1 MAISTASYSSSA
13 FKIAI
18 AEQDVFGTIT
28 AAGGNAY
35 HALDVDS
42 ISSPSLN
49 LNQAMDVRSGSRV
62 LQTTDFFHTKVGA
75 VAEISVSG
83 TATTNALDMLLENM
97 MSEAEGSASGVYS
110 FLSNASAQSVGSGD
124 GASSALVGKLLSIAI
139 ISPITDMDLGFKDCV
154 VTALSL
160 SGDAGTEGGRIK
172 FSATFKTGSAVDAT
186 QTTSV
191 GAVDTAFTA
200 ASENYTMNSWRAG
213 YRQIVGV
220 ADLVMSSFT
229 LNLTNDANFLG
240 LVSTGYET
248 ISRAGEFSATLDA
261 TIKYDDKCQ
270 AFFENFQ
277 DQATGASEGAT
288 LLNDDSS
295 LTDGSFGISIP
306 ASVMTNVAF
315 NEQAMMMM
323 DVSVKAIGAGVGSS
337 TALVEVA
344 C

>member
-1 MAISTASYSSSA
+1 MAISTASYSASS
-13 FKIAI
+13 FKVAI
-18 AEQDVFGTIT
+18 AEQDAFGTIE

-49 LNQAMDVRSGSRV
+49 INQALDVRSGSRV
-62 LQTTDFFHTKVGA
+62 LQTTDFFTTKVGA
-75 VAEISVSG
+75 VAEISISG

-97 MSEAEGSASGVYS
+97 MGEAEGSASGVYS
-110 FLSNASAQSVGSGD
+110 FLSNASAQSVGSG
-124 GASSALVGKLLSIAI
+124 ASSQAGTLLSLVI
-139 ISPITDMDLGFKDCV
+139 ISPISAMDIGFKDCV

-160 SGDAGTEGGRIK
+160 SGDTGTEGGRIK
-172 FSATFKTGSAVDAT
+172 FSATLKSGSAVDAT

-200 ASENYTMNSWRAG
+200 ASENYTMNSWVAG
-213 YRQIVGV
+213 SRKLVGV
-220 ADLVMSSFT
+220 VDLVMSNFT
-229 LNLTNDANFLG
+229 LNLTNDATFVG
-240 LVSTGYET
+240 LVSTGYEV
-248 ISRAGEFSATLDA
+248 ISRADEFSATLDS

-277 DQATGASEGAT
+277 DQGTGASEGAT
-288 LLNDDSS
+288 LLNHQSS
-295 LTDGSFGISIP
+295 LADANFGISMP
-306 ASVMTNVAF
+306 ASVMTNVAY
-315 NEQAMMMM
+315 NEQAMMML
-323 DVSVKAIGAGVGSS
+323 DVSVKAIGSGVASS

>member
-49 LNQAMDVRSGSRV
+49 LNQTMDVRSGSRV

-75 VAEISVSG
+75 ISEISVSG
-83 TATTNALDMLLENM
+83 TATTAALDMLLENM
-97 MSEAEGSASGVYS
+97 MSEAEGTASGVYS
-110 FLSNASAQSVGSGD
+110 FLSNASAQSVGSGST
-124 GASSALVGKLLSIAI
+124 GQVGTLLSIAM

-186 QTTSV
+186 QVTTV

-200 ASENYTMNSWRAG
+200 ATENYTMNSWVAG
-213 YRQIVGV
+213 YRQLVGV
-220 ADLVMSSFT
+220 PDLVMSSFS
-229 LNLTNDANFLG
+229 LSLSNDANFLG
-240 LVSTGYET
+240 LVSTGFET

-270 AFFENFQ
+270 AFFENFL
-277 DQATGASEGAT
+277 DQVTGASEGAT
-288 LLNDDSS
+288 LLNHQAA
-295 LTDGSFGISIP
+295 LTDAKFGISFP
-306 ASVMTNVAF
+306 ASVITNVSF

-323 DVSVKAIGAGVGSS
+323 DVSVKATGGGS
-337 TALVEVA
+337 TALVEVS

>member
-1 MAISTASYSSSA
+1 MALLTTSYSSSA

-18 AEQDVFGTIT
+18 AEQDIFGTIT
-28 AAGGNAY
+28 AAGGNNY

-49 LNQAMDVRSGSRV
+49 PQQALDVRSGSRV

-75 VAEISVSG
+75 ISEISVSG
-83 TATTNALDMLLENM
+83 TATTAALDLLLENM
-97 MSEAEGSASGVYS
+97 MSEAVGTASGVYS
-110 FLSNASAQSVGSGD
+110 FLSNASAQSVGATDTGQA
-124 GASSALVGKLLSIAI
+124 GTLLSIAI
-139 ISPITDMDLGFKDCV
+139 ISPISAMDIGFKDCV

-172 FSATFKTGSAVDAT
+172 FSATFKTGSATDAT
-186 QTTSV
+186 QATAV

-200 ASENYTMNSWRAG
+200 ATENYTMNTWTAG
-213 YRQIVGV
+213 YRQLVGV
-220 ADLVMSSFT
+220 PDLVMSSFA
-229 LNLTNDANFLG
+229 LNLSNEASFAG
-240 LVSTGYET
+240 LISTGYET
-248 ISRAGEFSATLDA
+248 ISRSGEFSATLDA

-270 AFFENFQ
+270 AFFENFM
-277 DQATGASEGAT
+277 DQATGVSEGIT
-288 LLNDDSS
+288 LLNNDSA
-295 LTDGSFGISIP
+295 LTDANFGINIP
-306 ASVMTNVAF
+306 ASVITNVAF

-323 DVSVKAIGAGVGSS
+323 DVSIKATGGGS

>member
-13 FKIAI
+13 FKFAI
-18 AEQDVFGTIT
+18 AEQDAFGTVT

-49 LNQAMDVRSGSRV
+49 LNQALDVRSGSRV

-75 VAEISVSG
+75 IAEISVSG
-83 TATTNALDMLLENM
+83 TATTNALDILLENIM
-97 MSEAEGSASGVYS
+97 GEAEGSASGVYS

-124 GASSALVGKLLSIAI
+124 SSQAGTLISIVM
-139 ISPITDMDLGFKDCV
+139 ISPISAMDLGFKDCV

-200 ASENYTMNSWRAG
+200 ASENYTMNSWTAG
-213 YRQIVGV
+213 YRQLVGV

-229 LNLTNDANFLG
+229 LNLTNDPNFLG
-240 LVSTGYET
+240 LVSTGFET

-261 TIKYDDKCQ
+261 TVKYDDKVQ

-277 DQATGASEGAT
+277 DQVTGASEGAT
-288 LLNDDSS
+288 LLNNDSS
-295 LTDGSFGISIP
+295 LTDGAFGISMP

>member
-1 MAISTASYSSSA
+1 MPISTASYSSSA

-18 AEQDVFGTIT
+18 AEQDIFGTIT

-49 LNQAMDVRSGSRV
+49 PQQALDVRSGSRV

-75 VAEISVSG
+75 ISEISVSG
-83 TATTNALDMLLENM
+83 TATTAALDMLLENM
-97 MSEAEGSASGVYS
+97 MSEAEGTASGVYS
-110 FLSNASAQSVGSGD
+110 FLSDASAQSVGAGSTGQA
-124 GASSALVGKLLSIAI
+124 GTLLSIAM
-139 ISPITDMDLGFKDCV
+139 ISPISAMDIGFKDCV

-186 QTTSV
+186 QVTAT

-200 ASENYTMNSWRAG
+200 ASENYTMNSWVAG
-213 YRQIVGV
+213 YRQLVGV
-220 ADLVMSSFT
+220 PDLVMSSFS
-229 LNLTNDANFLG
+229 LSLSNEASFNG
-240 LVSTGYET
+240 LISTGFET
-248 ISRAGEFSATLDA
+248 ISRSGEFAATLDA

-270 AFFENFQ
+270 AFFENFM
-277 DQATGASEGAT
+277 DQVTGASEGAT
-288 LLNDDSS
+288 LLNHQAALADAN
-295 LTDGSFGISIP
+295 FGISFP
-306 ASVMTNVAF
+306 ASVITNVSF

-323 DVSVKAIGAGVGSS
+323 DVSVKATGGGS
-337 TALVEVA
+337 TALVEVS

>member
-18 AEQDVFGTIT
+18 AEQDAFGTIE
-28 AAGGNAY
+28 ASGGNAY

-49 LNQAMDVRSGSRV
+49 LNQTLDVRSGSRV

-75 VAEISVSG
+75 ISEISISG
-83 TATTNALDMLLENM
+83 TATTAALDMLLENIM
-97 MSEAEGSASGVYS
+97 GEAEGDASGVYS
-110 FLSNASAQSVGSGD
+110 FLSNASAQSVGSG
-124 GASSALVGKLLSIAI
+124 ASSQAGTLLSIVM
-139 ISPITDMDLGFKDCV
+139 ISPISNMDLGFKDCV

-186 QTTSV
+186 QATTV

-200 ASENYTMNSWRAG
+200 ASENYTMNTWTAG
-213 YRQIVGV
+213 YRQLVGV
-220 ADLVMSSFT
+220 ADVVMSSFA

-240 LVSTGYET
+240 LVSTGFET

-277 DQATGASEGAT
+277 DQVTGASEGAT
-288 LLNDDSS
+288 FLNNDSA
-295 LTDGSFGISIP
+295 LTDANFGIKMA

-323 DVSVKAIGAGVGSS
+323 DVSIKAVGAGVGSS

>member
-13 FKIAI
+13 FKFAI
-18 AEQDVFGTIT
+18 AEQDAFGTVT

-49 LNQAMDVRSGSRV
+49 LNQALDVRSGSRV

-75 VAEISVSG
+75 IAEISVSG
-83 TATTNALDMLLENM
+83 TATTNALDILLENIM
-97 MSEAEGSASGVYS
+97 GEAEGSASGVYS

-124 GASSALVGKLLSIAI
+124 SSQAGTLISIAM
-139 ISPITDMDLGFKDCV
+139 ISPISNMDLGFKDCV

-172 FSATFKTGSAVDAT
+172 FSATFKTGSAVDGTQAT
-186 QTTSV
+186 TV

-200 ASENYTMNSWRAG
+200 ASENYTMNSWTAG

-248 ISRAGEFSATLDA
+248 ISRAGEFSATLDS
-261 TIKYDDKCQ
+261 TVKYDDKVQ

-277 DQATGASEGAT
+277 DQVTGASEGAT
-288 LLNDDSS
+288 LLNNDSS
-295 LTDGSFGISIP
+295 LTDGAFGISMP

-323 DVSVKAIGAGVGSS
+323 DLSVKAIGAGVASS

>member
-1 MAISTASYSSSA
+1 MPISVASYSSSA

-18 AEQDVFGTIT
+18 AEQDIFGTIT

-49 LNQAMDVRSGSRV
+49 PQQALDVRSGSRV

-75 VAEISVSG
+75 ISEISVSG
-83 TATTNALDMLLENM
+83 TATTAALDMLLENM
-97 MSEAEGSASGVYS
+97 MSEAEGTASGVYS
-110 FLSNASAQSVGSGD
+110 FLSDASAQSVGAGSTGQ
-124 GASSALVGKLLSIAI
+124 VGTLLSIAM
-139 ISPITDMDLGFKDCV
+139 ISPISAMDIGFKDCV

-186 QTTSV
+186 QVTAT
-191 GAVDTAFTA
+191 GAVDTSFTA
-200 ASENYTMNSWRAG
+200 ATENYTMNSWAAG
-213 YRQIVGV
+213 YRQLVGV
-220 ADLVMSSFT
+220 PDLVMSSFA
-229 LNLTNDANFLG
+229 LNLSNEASFAG
-240 LVSTGYET
+240 LVSTGFET
-248 ISRAGEFSATLDA
+248 ISRSGEFAATLDA

-270 AFFENFQ
+270 AFFENFM
-277 DQATGASEGAT
+277 DQVTGASEGAT
-288 LLNDDSS
+288 LLNHQAALADEN
-295 LTDGSFGISIP
+295 FGISFP
-306 ASVMTNVAF
+306 ASVITSVAF

-323 DVSVKAIGAGVGSS
+323 DVSVKATGGGS

>member
-18 AEQDVFGTIT
+18 AEQDIFGTIT

-49 LNQAMDVRSGSRV
+49 LNQTMDVRSGSRV

-75 VAEISVSG
+75 ISEISVSG
-83 TATTNALDMLLENM
+83 TATTAALDMLLENM
-97 MSEAEGSASGVYS
+97 MSEAEGTASGVYS
-110 FLSNASAQSVGSGD
+110 FLSNASAQSVGSGST
-124 GASSALVGKLLSIAI
+124 GQVGTLLSIAM

-186 QTTSV
+186 QVTTV

-200 ASENYTMNSWRAG
+200 ATENYTMNSWVAG
-213 YRQIVGV
+213 YRQLVGV
-220 ADLVMSSFT
+220 PDLVMSSFS
-229 LNLTNDANFLG
+229 LSLSNDANFLG
-240 LVSTGYET
+240 LVSTGFET

-270 AFFENFQ
+270 AFFENFL
-277 DQATGASEGAT
+277 DQVTGASEGAT
-288 LLNDDSS
+288 LLNHQAA
-295 LTDGSFGISIP
+295 LTDAKFGISFP
-306 ASVMTNVAF
+306 ASVITNVAF

-323 DVSVKAIGAGVGSS
+323 DVSVKATGGGS

>member
-1 MAISTASYSSSA
+1 
-13 FKIAI
+13 
-18 AEQDVFGTIT
+18 
-28 AAGGNAY
+28 
-35 HALDVDS
+35 
-42 ISSPSLN
+42 
-49 LNQAMDVRSGSRV
+49 
-62 LQTTDFFHTKVGA
+62 
-75 VAEISVSG
+75 
-83 TATTNALDMLLENM
+83 
-97 MSEAEGSASGVYS
+97 
-110 FLSNASAQSVGSGD
+110 
-124 GASSALVGKLLSIAI
+124 
-139 ISPITDMDLGFKDCV
+139 MDLGFKDCV

-186 QTTSV
+186 QATTV
-191 GAVDTAFTA
+191 GAVDTSFTA
-200 ASENYTMNSWRAG
+200 ATENYTMNSWTAG
-213 YRQIVGV
+213 YRQLVGV
-220 ADLVMSSFT
+220 PELVMSSFA
-229 LNLTNDANFLG
+229 LNLSNDANFLG

-277 DQATGASEGAT
+277 DQATGVSEGAT
-288 LLNDDSS
+288 LLNHQAALANDN
-295 LTDGSFGISIP
+295 FGISIP

-323 DVSVKAIGAGVGSS
+323 DVSIKATGGGS

>member
-18 AEQDVFGTIT
+18 AEQDTFGTIT
-28 AAGGNAY
+28 PSGGNAY

-49 LNQAMDVRSGSRV
+49 LIQALDVRSGSRV
-62 LQTTDFFHTKVGA
+62 LQTTDFFHSSRGA
-75 VAEISVSG
+75 IAEISVSG
-83 TATTNALDMLLENM
+83 TATTNALDILLENM
-97 MSEAEGSASGVYS
+97 MGEAEGSASGVYS

-124 GASSALVGKLLSIAI
+124 SSQAGTLISISV
-139 ISPITDMDLGFKDCV
+139 ISPISAMDLGFKDCV

-172 FSATFKTGSAVDAT
+172 FSATFKTGSDVDHT
-186 QTTSV
+186 QITGV

-200 ASENYTMNSWRAG
+200 ASENYSMNSWTAG
-213 YRQIVGV
+213 YRQLVGV

-229 LNLTNDANFLG
+229 LNLSNDANFLG

-261 TIKYDDKCQ
+261 TVKYDDKVQ
-270 AFFENFQ
+270 AFFENFA
-277 DQATGASEGAT
+277 DQVTGASEGAT
-288 LLNDDSS
+288 LLNNDSA
-295 LTDGSFGISIP
+295 LTDANFGISMP
-306 ASVMTNVAF
+306 ASVLTNVAF
-315 NEQAMMMM
+315 NEQAMMML
-323 DVSVKAIGAGVGSS
+323 DVSVKAVGAGVGSS

>member
-13 FKIAI
+13 FKFAI
-18 AEQDVFGTIT
+18 AEQDAFGTVT

-49 LNQAMDVRSGSRV
+49 LNQALDVRSGSRV

-75 VAEISVSG
+75 IAEISVSG
-83 TATTNALDMLLENM
+83 TATTNALDILLENIM
-97 MSEAEGSASGVYS
+97 GEAEGSASGVYS

-124 GASSALVGKLLSIAI
+124 SSQAGTLISIVM
-139 ISPITDMDLGFKDCV
+139 ISPISAMDLGFKDCV

-200 ASENYTMNSWRAG
+200 GSENFTMNSWTAG
-213 YRQIVGV
+213 YRQLVGV

-240 LVSTGYET
+240 LVSTGFET

-261 TIKYDDKCQ
+261 TVKYDDKVQ

-277 DQATGASEGAT
+277 DQVTGASEGAT
-288 LLNDDSS
+288 LLNNDSS
-295 LTDGSFGISIP
+295 LTDGAFGISMP

>member
-1 MAISTASYSSSA
+1 MPISTASYSSSA

-28 AAGGNAY
+28 AAGGNNY

-49 LNQAMDVRSGSRV
+49 PQQALDVRSGSRV

-75 VAEISVSG
+75 ISEISVSG
-83 TATTNALDMLLENM
+83 TATTAALDMLLENM
-97 MSEAEGSASGVYS
+97 MSEAEGTASGVYS
-110 FLSNASAQSVGSGD
+110 FLSDASAQSVGAGSTGQ
-124 GASSALVGKLLSIAI
+124 VGTLLSIAM
-139 ISPITDMDLGFKDCV
+139 ISPISAMDIGFKDCV

-186 QTTSV
+186 QVTAT
-191 GAVDTAFTA
+191 GAVDTSFTA
-200 ASENYTMNSWRAG
+200 ATENYTMNSWVAG
-213 YRQIVGV
+213 YRQLVGV
-220 ADLVMSSFT
+220 PDLVMSSFS
-229 LNLTNDANFLG
+229 LSLSNDASFAG
-240 LVSTGYET
+240 LVSTGFET

-270 AFFENFQ
+270 AFFENFL
-277 DQATGASEGAT
+277 DQVTGASEGAT
-288 LLNDDSS
+288 LLNHQAALADAN
-295 LTDGSFGISIP
+295 FGISFP
-306 ASVMTNVAF
+306 ASVITNVSF

-323 DVSVKAIGAGVGSS
+323 DVSVKATGGGS

>member
-13 FKIAI
+13 FKFAI
-18 AEQDVFGTIT
+18 AEQDAFGTVT

-49 LNQAMDVRSGSRV
+49 LNQALDVRSGSRV

-75 VAEISVSG
+75 IAEISVSG
-83 TATTNALDMLLENM
+83 TATTNALDILLENIM
-97 MSEAEGSASGVYS
+97 GEAEGSASGVYS

-124 GASSALVGKLLSIAI
+124 SSQAGTLISIVM
-139 ISPITDMDLGFKDCV
+139 ISPISAMDLGFKDCV

-200 ASENYTMNSWRAG
+200 ASENYTMNSWTAG
-213 YRQIVGV
+213 YRQLVGV

-240 LVSTGYET
+240 LVSTGFET

-261 TIKYDDKCQ
+261 TVKYDDKVQ

-277 DQATGASEGAT
+277 DQVTGASEGAT
-288 LLNDDSS
+288 LLNNDSS
-295 LTDGSFGISIP
+295 LTDGAFGISMP

-323 DVSVKAIGAGVGSS
+323 DVSVKAIGAGVASS

>member
-1 MAISTASYSSSA
+1 MAISVASYSSSA

-18 AEQDVFGTIT
+18 AEQDAFGTIE

-49 LNQAMDVRSGSRV
+49 LNQALDVRSGSRV

-75 VAEISVSG
+75 IAEISVSG
-83 TATTNALDMLLENM
+83 TATTAALDMLLENM

-110 FLSNASAQSVGSGD
+110 FLSNASAQSVGSG
-124 GASSALVGKLLSIAI
+124 SSSQAGTLLSVVM
-139 ISPITDMDLGFKDCV
+139 ISPISAMDLGFKDCV

-200 ASENYTMNSWRAG
+200 ASENYTMNTWTAG
-213 YRQIVGV
+213 YRQLVGV
-220 ADLVMSSFT
+220 ADVVMSSFT

-240 LVSTGYET
+240 LVSTGFET

-261 TIKYDDKCQ
+261 TVKYDDKVQ

-277 DQATGASEGAT
+277 DQVTGASEGAT
-288 LLNDDSS
+288 LLNNDSS
-295 LTDGSFGISIP
+295 LTDGAFGISMP

>member
-49 LNQAMDVRSGSRV
+49 LNQTMDVRSGSRV

-75 VAEISVSG
+75 ISEISVSG
-83 TATTNALDMLLENM
+83 TATTAALDMLLENM
-97 MSEAEGSASGVYS
+97 MSEAEGTASGVYS
-110 FLSNASAQSVGSGD
+110 FLSNASAQSVGSGST
-124 GASSALVGKLLSIAI
+124 GQVGTLLSIAM

-186 QTTSV
+186 QVTTV

-200 ASENYTMNSWRAG
+200 ATENYTMNSWVAG
-213 YRQIVGV
+213 YRQLVGV
-220 ADLVMSSFT
+220 PDLVMSSFS
-229 LNLTNDANFLG
+229 LSLSNDANFLG
-240 LVSTGYET
+240 LVSTGFET
-248 ISRAGEFSATLDA
+248 ISRAGEFAATLDA

-270 AFFENFQ
+270 AFFENFL
-277 DQATGASEGAT
+277 DQATGASRGAT
-288 LLNDDSS
+288 LLNHQAALADAN
-295 LTDGSFGISIP
+295 FGISMP
-306 ASVMTNVAF
+306 ASVITNVAF

-323 DVSVKAIGAGVGSS
+323 DVSVKATGGGS
-337 TALVEVA
+337 TALVEVS

>member
-1 MAISTASYSSSA
+1 MAYSTASYSSSA

-18 AEQDVFGTIT
+18 AEQDVFGTVE
-28 AAGGNAY
+28 AAGGNDY

-49 LNQAMDVRSGSRV
+49 LNQTLDVRSGSRV

-75 VAEISVSG
+75 ISEISVSG
-83 TATTNALDMLLENM
+83 TATTAALDMLLENIM
-97 MSEAEGSASGVYS
+97 GEAETGASGVYS
-110 FLSNASAQSVGSGD
+110 FLSDASAQSVGTGD
-124 GASSALVGKLLSIAI
+124 TGQTGTLLSIAM
-139 ISPITDMDLGFKDCV
+139 ISPIADMDLGFKDCV

-186 QTTSV
+186 QATTV

-200 ASENYTMNSWRAG
+200 ATENYTMNSWVAG
-213 YRQIVGV
+213 YRQLVGI
-220 ADLVMSSFT
+220 ANHIMSSFT
-229 LNLTNDANFLG
+229 LNLTNEATFLG

-261 TIKYDDKCQ
+261 TVKYDPNCQ
-270 AFFENFQ
+270 EYFENFQ
-277 DQATGASEGAT
+277 DQGTGTSEGAT
-288 LLNDDSS
+288 LLNHQAALADAN
-295 LTDGSFGISIP
+295 FGISMP
-306 ASVMTNVAF
+306 ASVITNVAF
-315 NEQAMMMM
+315 NEQAMMML
-323 DVSVKAIGAGVGSS
+323 DISIKATGGGS

>member
-18 AEQDVFGTIT
+18 AEQDAFGTIE

-75 VAEISVSG
+75 ISEISVSG
-83 TATTNALDMLLENM
+83 TATTNALDILLENM
-97 MSEAEGSASGVYS
+97 MGEAEGSASGVYS
-110 FLSNASAQSVGSGD
+110 FLSNASAQSVGSG
-124 GASSALVGKLLSIAI
+124 SSSQAGTLLSVVM
-139 ISPITDMDLGFKDCV
+139 ISPISAMDLGFKDCV

-200 ASENYTMNSWRAG
+200 ASENYTMNTWTAG
-213 YRQIVGV
+213 YRQLVGV
-220 ADLVMSSFT
+220 ADVVMSSFT

-261 TIKYDDKCQ
+261 TVKYDDKVQ

-277 DQATGASEGAT
+277 DQVTGASEGAT
-288 LLNDDSS
+288 LLNNDSS
-295 LTDGSFGISIP
+295 LTDGAFGISMP

>member
-18 AEQDVFGTIT
+18 AEQDIFGTIT

-49 LNQAMDVRSGSRV
+49 LNQTMDVRSGSRV

-75 VAEISVSG
+75 ISEISVSG
-83 TATTNALDMLLENM
+83 TATTAALDMLLENM
-97 MSEAEGSASGVYS
+97 MSEAEGTASGVYS
-110 FLSNASAQSVGSGD
+110 FLSNASAQSVGSGST
-124 GASSALVGKLLSIAI
+124 GQVGTLLSIAM

-186 QTTSV
+186 QVTTV

-200 ASENYTMNSWRAG
+200 ATENYTMNSWVAG
-213 YRQIVGV
+213 YRQLVGV
-220 ADLVMSSFT
+220 PDLVMSSFS
-229 LNLTNDANFLG
+229 LSLSNDANFLG
-240 LVSTGYET
+240 LVSTGFET

-270 AFFENFQ
+270 AFFENFL
-277 DQATGASEGAT
+277 DQVTGASEGAT
-288 LLNDDSS
+288 LLNHQAA
-295 LTDGSFGISIP
+295 LTDAKFGISFP
-306 ASVMTNVAF
+306 ASVITNVSF

-323 DVSVKAIGAGVGSS
+323 DVSVKATGGGS
-337 TALVEVA
+337 TALVEVS

>member
-1 MAISTASYSSSA
+1 MAISVASYSSSA

-18 AEQDVFGTIT
+18 AEQDAFGTIE

-49 LNQAMDVRSGSRV
+49 LNQTMDVRSGSRV

-75 VAEISVSG
+75 ISEISVSG
-83 TATTNALDMLLENM
+83 TATTAALDMLLENLM
-97 MSEAEGSASGVYS
+97 GEAEASASGVYS
-110 FLSNASAQSVGSGD
+110 FLSNASAQSVGSG
-124 GASSALVGKLLSIAI
+124 SSSQAGTLLSVVM
-139 ISPITDMDLGFKDCV
+139 ISPIAAMDLGFKDCV

-200 ASENYTMNSWRAG
+200 ASENYTMNTWTAG
-213 YRQIVGV
+213 YRQLVGV
-220 ADLVMSSFT
+220 ADVVMSSFT

-240 LVSTGYET
+240 LVSTGFET

-261 TIKYDDKCQ
+261 TVKYDDKVQ

-277 DQATGASEGAT
+277 DQVTGASEGAT
-288 LLNDDSS
+288 FLNNDSA
-295 LTDGSFGISIP
+295 LTDANFGIKMA
-306 ASVMTNVAF
+306 ASVLTNVAF

-323 DVSVKAIGAGVGSS
+323 DVSVKAVGAGVGSS

>member
-13 FKIAI
+13 FKFAI
-18 AEQDVFGTIT
+18 AEQDAFGTVT

-49 LNQAMDVRSGSRV
+49 LNQALDVRSGSRV

-75 VAEISVSG
+75 IAEISVSG
-83 TATTNALDMLLENM
+83 TATTNALDILLENIM
-97 MSEAEGSASGVYS
+97 GEAEGSASGVYS

-124 GASSALVGKLLSIAI
+124 SSQAGTLISIVM
-139 ISPITDMDLGFKDCV
+139 ISPISAMVLGFKDCV

-200 ASENYTMNSWRAG
+200 ASENYTMNSWTAG
-213 YRQIVGV
+213 YRQLVGV

-240 LVSTGYET
+240 LVSTGFET

-261 TIKYDDKCQ
+261 TVKYDDKVQ

-277 DQATGASEGAT
+277 DQVTGASEGAT
-288 LLNDDSS
+288 LLNNDSS
-295 LTDGSFGISIP
+295 LTDGAFGISMP

>member
-1 MAISTASYSSSA
+1 MAISVASYSSSA

-18 AEQDVFGTIT
+18 AEQDIFGTIK

-49 LNQAMDVRSGSRV
+49 PQQALDVRSGSRV

-75 VAEISVSG
+75 ISEISVSG
-83 TATTNALDMLLENM
+83 TATTAALDMLLENM
-97 MSEAEGSASGVYS
+97 MSEAEGTASGVYS
-110 FLSNASAQSVGSGD
+110 FLSDASAQSVGAGSTGQ
-124 GASSALVGKLLSIAI
+124 VGTLLSIAM
-139 ISPITDMDLGFKDCV
+139 ISPISAMDIGFKDCV

-186 QTTSV
+186 QVTAT
-191 GAVDTAFTA
+191 GAVDTSFTA
-200 ASENYTMNSWRAG
+200 ATENYTMNSWAAG
-213 YRQIVGV
+213 YRQLVGV
-220 ADLVMSSFT
+220 PDLVMSSFA
-229 LNLTNDANFLG
+229 LNLSNEASFAG
-240 LVSTGYET
+240 LVSTGFET
-248 ISRAGEFSATLDA
+248 ISRSGEFAATLDA

-270 AFFENFQ
+270 AFFENFM
-277 DQATGASEGAT
+277 DQVTGASEGAT
-288 LLNDDSS
+288 LLNHQAALADEN
-295 LTDGSFGISIP
+295 FGISFP
-306 ASVMTNVAF
+306 ASVITSVAF

-323 DVSVKAIGAGVGSS
+323 DVSVKATGGGS
-337 TALVEVA
+337 TALVEVS

>member
-28 AAGGNAY
+28 AAGGNNY

-49 LNQAMDVRSGSRV
+49 PQQALDVRSGSRV

-75 VAEISVSG
+75 ISEISVSG
-83 TATTNALDMLLENM
+83 TATTAALDMLLENM
-97 MSEAEGSASGVYS
+97 MSEAEGTASGVYS
-110 FLSNASAQSVGSGD
+110 FLSDASAQSVGAGSTGQ
-124 GASSALVGKLLSIAI
+124 VGTLLSIAM
-139 ISPITDMDLGFKDCV
+139 ISPISAMDIGFKDCV

-186 QTTSV
+186 QVTTV
-191 GAVDTAFTA
+191 GAVDTSFTA
-200 ASENYTMNSWRAG
+200 ATENYTMNSWVAG
-213 YRQIVGV
+213 YRQLVGV
-220 ADLVMSSFT
+220 PDLVMSSFS
-229 LNLTNDANFLG
+229 LSLSNEASFAG
-240 LVSTGYET
+240 LISTGFET

-270 AFFENFQ
+270 AFFENFL

-288 LLNDDSS
+288 LLNHQAALADAN
-295 LTDGSFGISIP
+295 FGISFP
-306 ASVMTNVAF
+306 ASVITNVSF

-323 DVSVKAIGAGVGSS
+323 DVSVKATGGGS
-337 TALVEVA
+337 TALVEVS

>member
-18 AEQDVFGTIT
+18 AEQDAFGTIE

-49 LNQAMDVRSGSRV
+49 LNQTMDVRSGSRV
-62 LQTTDFFHTKVGA
+62 LQTTDFFQTKVGA
-75 VAEISVSG
+75 IAEISVSG
-83 TATTNALDMLLENM
+83 TATTAALDMLLENM

-110 FLSNASAQSVGSGD
+110 FLSNASAQSVGSGSTSQA
-124 GASSALVGKLLSIAI
+124 GTLLSIAM
-139 ISPITDMDLGFKDCV
+139 ISPISAMDLGFKDCV
-154 VTALSL
+154 VTSLSL
-160 SGDAGTEGGRIK
+160 QGDAGTEGGRIK

-186 QTTSV
+186 QVTSV
-191 GAVDTAFTA
+191 GAVDTSFTA
-200 ASENYTMNSWRAG
+200 ASENYTMNTWTAG
-213 YRQIVGV
+213 YRQLVGV
-220 ADLVMSSFT
+220 PDLVMSSFA
-229 LNLTNDANFLG
+229 LNLSNDANFLG

-277 DQATGASEGAT
+277 DQVTGASEGAT
-288 LLNDDSS
+288 LLNNDSS
-295 LTDGSFGISIP
+295 LTDANFGISMP
-306 ASVMTNVAF
+306 ASVITNVAF

-323 DVSVKAIGAGVGSS
+323 DVSVKAVGAGVGSS

>member
-1 MAISTASYSSSA
+1 MPISVASYSSSA

-18 AEQDVFGTIT
+18 AEQDIFGTIT

-49 LNQAMDVRSGSRV
+49 PQQALDVRSGSRV

-75 VAEISVSG
+75 ISEISVSG
-83 TATTNALDMLLENM
+83 TATTAALDMLLENM
-97 MSEAEGSASGVYS
+97 MSEAEGTASGVYS
-110 FLSNASAQSVGSGD
+110 FLSDASAQSVGAGSTGQ
-124 GASSALVGKLLSIAI
+124 VGTLLSIAM
-139 ISPITDMDLGFKDCV
+139 ISPISAMDIGFKDCV

-186 QTTSV
+186 QVTAT
-191 GAVDTAFTA
+191 GAVDTSFTA
-200 ASENYTMNSWRAG
+200 ATENYTMNSWAAG
-213 YRQIVGV
+213 YRQLVGV
-220 ADLVMSSFT
+220 PDLVMSSFA
-229 LNLTNDANFLG
+229 LNLSNEASFAG
-240 LVSTGYET
+240 LVSTGFET
-248 ISRAGEFSATLDA
+248 ISRSGEFAATLDA

-270 AFFENFQ
+270 AFFENFM
-277 DQATGASEGAT
+277 DQVTGASEGAT
-288 LLNDDSS
+288 LLNHQAALADEN
-295 LTDGSFGISIP
+295 FGISFP
-306 ASVMTNVAF
+306 ASVITSVAF

-323 DVSVKAIGAGVGSS
+323 DVSVKATGGGS
-337 TALVEVA
+337 TALVEVS

>member
-1 MAISTASYSSSA
+1 MALLTTSYSSSA

-18 AEQDVFGTIT
+18 AEQDIFGTIT
-28 AAGGNAY
+28 AAGGNNY

-49 LNQAMDVRSGSRV
+49 PQQALDVRSGSRV

-75 VAEISVSG
+75 ISEISVSG
-83 TATTNALDMLLENM
+83 TATTAALDMLLENM
-97 MSEAEGSASGVYS
+97 MGEAEGSASGVYS
-110 FLSNASAQSVGSGD
+110 FLSNASAQSVGSGSTSQA
-124 GASSALVGKLLSIAI
+124 GTLLSIAM
-139 ISPITDMDLGFKDCV
+139 ISPIAAMDLGFKDCV

-186 QTTSV
+186 QATAV

-200 ASENYTMNSWRAG
+200 ATENYTMNSWVAAQ
-213 YRQIVGV
+213 RQFVGV
-220 ADLVMSSFT
+220 PNLVMSSFS
-229 LNLTNDANFLG
+229 LNLSNEASFAG
-240 LVSTGYET
+240 LISTGYET
-248 ISRAGEFSATLDA
+248 ISRSGEFSATLDA

-270 AFFENFQ
+270 AFFENFM
-277 DQATGASEGAT
+277 DQATGVSEGIT
-288 LLNDDSS
+288 LLNNDSA
-295 LTDGSFGISIP
+295 LTDANFGINIP
-306 ASVMTNVAF
+306 ASVITNVAF

-323 DVSVKAIGAGVGSS
+323 DVSIKATGGGA

>member
-18 AEQDVFGTIT
+18 AEQDIFGTIT

-49 LNQAMDVRSGSRV
+49 LNQTMDVRSGSRV

-75 VAEISVSG
+75 ISEISVSG
-83 TATTNALDMLLENM
+83 TATTAALDMLLENM
-97 MSEAEGSASGVYS
+97 MSEAEGTASGVYS
-110 FLSNASAQSVGSGD
+110 FLSNASAQSVGSGST
-124 GASSALVGKLLSIAI
+124 GQVGTLLSIAM
-139 ISPITDMDLGFKDCV
+139 ISPISAMDIGFKDCV

-186 QTTSV
+186 QVTTV

-200 ASENYTMNSWRAG
+200 ATENYTMNSWVAG
-213 YRQIVGV
+213 YRQLVGV
-220 ADLVMSSFT
+220 PDLVMSSFS
-229 LNLTNDANFLG
+229 LSLSNDANFLG
-240 LVSTGYET
+240 LVSTGFET

-270 AFFENFQ
+270 AFFENFL
-277 DQATGASEGAT
+277 DQVTGASEGAT
-288 LLNDDSS
+288 LLNHQAA
-295 LTDGSFGISIP
+295 LTDAKFGISFP
-306 ASVMTNVAF
+306 ASVITNVAF

-323 DVSVKAIGAGVGSS
+323 DVSVKATGGGS
-337 TALVEVA
+337 TALVEVS

>member
-1 MAISTASYSSSA
+1 MALLTTSYSSSA

-18 AEQDVFGTIT
+18 AEQDIFGTIT

-49 LNQAMDVRSGSRV
+49 LNQTMDVRSGSRV

-75 VAEISVSG
+75 ISEISVSG
-83 TATTNALDMLLENM
+83 TATTAALDMLLENM
-97 MSEAEGSASGVYS
+97 MSEAEGTASGVYS
-110 FLSNASAQSVGSGD
+110 FLSNASAQSVGSGST
-124 GASSALVGKLLSIAI
+124 GQVGTLLSIAM

-186 QTTSV
+186 QVTTV

-200 ASENYTMNSWRAG
+200 ATENYTMNSWVAG
-213 YRQIVGV
+213 YRQLVGV
-220 ADLVMSSFT
+220 PDLVMSSFS
-229 LNLTNDANFLG
+229 LSLSNDANFLG
-240 LVSTGYET
+240 LVSTGFET

-270 AFFENFQ
+270 AFFENFL
-277 DQATGASEGAT
+277 DQVTGASEGAT
-288 LLNDDSS
+288 LLNHQAA
-295 LTDGSFGISIP
+295 LTDAKFGISFP
-306 ASVMTNVAF
+306 ASVITNVSF

-323 DVSVKAIGAGVGSS
+323 DVSVKATGGGS
-337 TALVEVA
+337 TALVEVS

>member
-1 MAISTASYSSSA
+1 MAISVASYSSSA

-18 AEQDVFGTIT
+18 AEQDAFGTIE

-49 LNQAMDVRSGSRV
+49 LNQALDVRSGSRV

-75 VAEISVSG
+75 IAEISVSG
-83 TATTNALDMLLENM
+83 TATTAALDMLLENM

-110 FLSNASAQSVGSGD
+110 FLSNASAQSVGSG
-124 GASSALVGKLLSIAI
+124 SSSQAGTLLSVVM
-139 ISPITDMDLGFKDCV
+139 ISPIAAMDLGFKDCV

-200 ASENYTMNSWRAG
+200 ASENYTMNTWTAG
-213 YRQIVGV
+213 YRQLVGV
-220 ADLVMSSFT
+220 ADVVMSSFT

-240 LVSTGYET
+240 LVSTGFET

-261 TIKYDDKCQ
+261 TVKYDDKVQ

-277 DQATGASEGAT
+277 DQVTGASEGAT
-288 LLNDDSS
+288 LLNNDSS
-295 LTDGSFGISIP
+295 LTDGAFGISMP

>member
-18 AEQDVFGTIT
+18 AEQDAFGTIE

-49 LNQAMDVRSGSRV
+49 LNQTMDVRSGSRV

-75 VAEISVSG
+75 ISEISVSG
-83 TATTNALDMLLENM
+83 TATTNALDILLENM
-97 MSEAEGSASGVYS
+97 MGEAEGSASGVYS
-110 FLSNASAQSVGSGD
+110 FLSNASAQSVGSG
-124 GASSALVGKLLSIAI
+124 SSSQAGTLLSVVM
-139 ISPITDMDLGFKDCV
+139 ISPISAMDLGFKDCV

-200 ASENYTMNSWRAG
+200 ASENYTMNTWTAG
-213 YRQIVGV
+213 YRQLVGV
-220 ADLVMSSFT
+220 ADVVMSSFT

-261 TIKYDDKCQ
+261 TVKYDDKVQ

-277 DQATGASEGAT
+277 DQVTGASEGAT
-288 LLNDDSS
+288 LLNNDSS
-295 LTDGSFGISIP
+295 LTDGAFGISMP

-323 DVSVKAIGAGVGSS
+323 DVSIKAVGAGVGSS